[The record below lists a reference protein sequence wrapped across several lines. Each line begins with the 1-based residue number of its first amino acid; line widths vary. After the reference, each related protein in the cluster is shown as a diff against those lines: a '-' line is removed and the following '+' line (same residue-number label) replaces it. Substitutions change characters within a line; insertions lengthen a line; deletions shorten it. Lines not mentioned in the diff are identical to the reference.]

1 MNKERGL
8 PKANMVVKQRIV
20 HYKTKECQ
28 TSIHV
33 QLHTKQYD
41 MLDGIFVKQGCILKS
56 D

>member
-1 MNKERGL
+1 MNKGRGL
-8 PKANMVVKQRIV
+8 PKANMAVKQRMV

-28 TSIHV
+28 TSIHGYM
-33 QLHTKQYD
+33 HTKQDD